1 MHTHS
6 HSHGHNHSHTS
17 GSRTRLMWALLVT
30 SGIVIAELIGAWV
43 SGSLALA
50 ADAGHMIVDSS
61 GLLIA
66 LVATQLMLKP
76 RTDQHTWGWGRAE
89 IIAAA
94 LQAGMLIII
103 TGVVTWHAVMRLIT
117 PDDLHAVP
125 MLIIGVIGLI
135 ANVVSLSILASDRHS
150 SLNMRAAFL
159 EVLNDA
165 LGSFAVIIAA
175 LIALVTGWTGADA
188 IASLIIAAMMA
199 PRAYVL
205 LRGAIRILMEQTP
218 PELDL
223 AAVRQH
229 MLELRG
235 VIDVH
240 DLHVSTIQT
249 GVVALTAHLS
259 VDEDMSI
266 PERNRLLHELE
277 ECTAEHFPLAI
288 NHTTFQFDSVHHTAH
303 ENLAH

>member
-6 HSHGHNHSHTS
+6 HSHGHTHSHTS

-30 SGIVIAELIGAWV
+30 SGIVIAELVGAWI

-66 LVATQLMLKP
+66 LIATQLMLKP
-76 RTDQHTWGWGRAE
+76 RTDRHTWGWGRAE
-89 IIAAA
+89 VIAAA

-103 TGVVTWHAVMRLIT
+103 TGVVTWHAIMRLVT
-117 PDDLHAVP
+117 PDELHPVP
-125 MLIIGVIGLI
+125 MLIIGVIGLV
-135 ANVVSLSILASDRHS
+135 ANVVSLSILAGDRHA

-165 LGSFAVIIAA
+165 LGSFAVIMAA
-175 LIALVTGWTGADA
+175 IIALATDWTGADA
-188 IASLIIAAMMA
+188 IASLLIAMMMA

-223 AAVRQH
+223 SDVRHH
-229 MLELRG
+229 MLELEG

-249 GVVALTAHLS
+249 GIIALTAHLA
-259 VDEDMSI
+259 VAEEMDVA
-266 PERNRLLHELE
+266 ERNRLLHELE

-288 NHTTFQFDSVHHTAH
+288 NHTTFQFDSVQHTVH
-303 ENLAH
+303 ENLTH